1 VAGAEIIVVGGGV
14 IGCAIARELAHLGA
28 RVEVLE
34 RDRIGAEA
42 SGAAAGM
49 LGAQAETSNT
59 TMTGLGVE
67 SRALFREI
75 LPALRGETGVEVE
88 HWEEGTLYLA
98 FNEADEAETAIRIGR
113 QEAGGLPVERLT
125 AAEARRLEPRINPE
139 LRSAV
144 LFPDDGRVDNLQLT
158 LAYAESAKRSGATVR
173 EGVTAWR
180 VTSVGGKLAGV
191 ETDHGAFEAEVVIN
205 AAGAWAA
212 ELLPERPLP
221 VRPVRGQMLE
231 LASAEPMFRHALYS
245 ARGYAVARRDGRLL
259 LGSTREEAGFDKRV
273 TAAGMAKILEAA
285 NELSP
290 ELGNMRLQGA
300 WAGLRP
306 ASSDGLPLIGP
317 VPELEGYFVAT
328 GHFGNGI
335 LLAPVTARLISQCIR
350 GERPEWIEV
359 VGPARFACT

>member
-1 VAGAEIIVVGGGV
+1 MAGAAIIVVGGGL
-14 IGCAIARELAHLGA
+14 IGCAIARELAQLGVP
-28 RVEVLE
+28 VEVFE
-34 RDRIGAEA
+34 RDRVGAEA

-49 LGAQAETSNT
+49 LGAQAETSNA
-59 TMTGLGVE
+59 TMTRLGVE
-67 SRALFREI
+67 SRALFHEI
-75 LPALRGETGVEVE
+75 LPALRGETGIEVE

-98 FNEADEAETAIRIGR
+98 FNEADEAETATRVAR

-125 AAEARRLEPRINPE
+125 AAEARRLEPRINME
-139 LRSAV
+139 VRSAV

-158 LAYAESAKRSGATVR
+158 LAYAESAKRAGATVR
-173 EGVTAWR
+173 EGVTARR
-180 VTSVGGKLAGV
+180 VRSVGGKVTGV
-191 ETDHGAFEAEVVIN
+191 ETDQGVFEAEIVIN
-205 AAGAWAA
+205 ASGAWAA

-231 LASAEPMFRHALYS
+231 LASVEPMFRHAIYS

-259 LGSTREEAGFDKRV
+259 IGSTREEVGFEKRV
-273 TAAGMAKILEAA
+273 TAAGMATILATA

-290 ELGNMRLQGA
+290 ESGNLRLQRA

-317 VPELEGYFVAT
+317 LPDPEGYLVAT

-335 LLAPVTARLISQCIR
+335 LLAPLTARLISQCVR
-350 GERPEWIEV
+350 GERPDWIEV
-359 VGPARFACT
+359 VGPARFTRS